1 MRIVRWAA
9 TQEREKYIPA
19 LDRIFFE
26 SSHTKSFPSEEARQ
40 VFRQRWLGRFLS
52 HYPEWA
58 YLAIAPSGD
67 LAGYLVASTDDPA
80 HSSLFEDIG
89 YFRDLTAL
97 TAAFPAQLHVNLA
110 PQYRGAGWGSK
121 LIDALVS
128 DLRSAGI
135 SGVHVVTSRGDR
147 NARFYEANSFREMAA
162 FTWRGRELVFLA
174 RELRRDRGA

>member
-9 TQEREKYIPA
+9 TQEREKYNSA

-40 VFRQRWLGRFLS
+40 LFRQRWLGRFLS

-67 LAGYLVASTDDPA
+67 LAGYLVASTEDPA
-80 HSSLFEDIG
+80 QSKLFADIG
-89 YFRDLTAL
+89 YFEDLTAL
-97 TAAFPAQLHVNLA
+97 TAAFPAQLHINLD
-110 PQYRGAGWGSK
+110 PRYRGAGWGSK

-135 SGVHVVTSRGDR
+135 AGVHVITSRGDR
-147 NARFYEANSFREMAA
+147 NKRFYEANAFREVAA
-162 FTWRGRELVFLA
+162 FTWGGRELIFLA
-174 RELRRDRGA
+174 RELRPEPGA